1 LCRETAIWFNR
12 QAKLEIVGEFA
23 MKCVFGEAQ
32 NAHAPAR
39 YMRYGRIGEF
49 PESPERVTRLLEGV
63 NQASLEMTAP
73 RAFPLGH
80 LAAVHSERYLD
91 FLERGHAEWSKVPDA
106 FPEMM
111 PSVRPLEQPSGY
123 PDNILGRAG
132 WHIMDFSSAITADT
146 WLSARTS
153 AFSALTAAD
162 LVLGGE
168 RAAYA
173 LCRPPGHHAYP
184 ERAGGFCY
192 LNNAAIVAQHL
203 KAKHARVAVL
213 DIDVH
218 HGNGTQ
224 AIFYDRSDVLTV
236 SLHGDPANYYP
247 FFYGYADQR
256 GEGAG
261 EGFNVNLPLPV
272 KSKDAVWQKALGEA
286 LQRIA
291 DFAPGAL
298 VLALG
303 LDTHEADPLAG
314 GGVTTEGFGVMAKMI
329 AELELPTV
337 ITQEGGYLTPYLGG
351 NLAAFLMG
359 FQS

>member
-1 LCRETAIWFNR
+1 
-12 QAKLEIVGEFA
+12 
-23 MKCVFGEAQ
+23 MKCIFGEAQ

-49 PESPERVTRLLEGV
+49 PETPERVTRLLDGV
-63 NQASLEMTAP
+63 DRAGLAVTAP
-73 RAFPLGH
+73 REFPLQH

-91 FLERGHAEWSKVPDA
+91 FLENGHAQWMKVPEA

-111 PSVRPLEQPSGY
+111 PSVRPVESPSGY

-132 WHIMDFSSAITADT
+132 WHIMDFSSAITAET
-146 WLSARTS
+146 WSSVRTS
-153 AFSALTAAD
+153 AFSALTVAD
-162 LVLGGE
+162 LVLNGE

-173 LCRPPGHHAYP
+173 LCRPPGHHAYA

-203 KAKHARVAVL
+203 RQEHARVAIL

-224 AIFYDRSDVLTV
+224 EIFYGRPDVLTV
-236 SLHGDPANYYP
+236 SIHGDPANYYP
-247 FFYGYADQR
+247 FFYGYGDQR
-256 GEGAG
+256 GEGEG
-261 EGFNVNLPLPV
+261 EGFNLNLPVPV
-272 KSKDAVWQKALGEA
+272 KSKDDVWQKALGAA
-286 LQRIA
+286 LQRIS

-303 LDTHEADPLAG
+303 LDAHEADPLAG
-314 GGVTTEGFGVMAKMI
+314 GAVTTEGFAQMAGMI
-329 AELELPTV
+329 AALKLPTA
-337 ITQEGGYLTPYLGG
+337 ITQEGGYLTPQLGG

-359 FQS
+359 FEKG

>member
-1 LCRETAIWFNR
+1 
-12 QAKLEIVGEFA
+12 

-39 YMRYGRIGEF
+39 YMRYGRIGEI
-49 PESPERVTRLLEGV
+49 PETPERVTRLLDGV
-63 NQASLEMTAP
+63 GRAGLEVVPARVFSLQ
-73 RAFPLGH
+73 H
-80 LAAVHSERYLD
+80 LATVHSARYLD
-91 FLERGHAEWSKVPDA
+91 FLENGYAQWIKVPDA
-106 FPEMM
+106 YPEMM
-111 PSVRPLEQPSGY
+111 PSVRPVEQPSGY

-132 WHIMDFSSAITADT
+132 WHIMDFSSAVTAET
-146 WLSARTS
+146 WTSVRTS

-203 KAKHARVAVL
+203 RAKYARVAIL
-213 DIDVH
+213 DVDVH

-224 AIFYDRSDVLTV
+224 EIFYDRPDVLTV
-236 SLHGDPANYYP
+236 SIHGDPKNYYP
-247 FFYGYADQR
+247 YFYGYVDQR
-256 GEGAG
+256 GASEG
-261 EGFNVNLPLPV
+261 EGFNLNLPVPV
-272 KSKDAVWQKALGEA
+272 KSKDDVWQQALGAA
-286 LQRIA
+286 LERITG
-291 DFAPGAL
+291 FAPGAL

-303 LDTHEADPLAG
+303 LDAHEADPLAG
-314 GGVTTEGFGVMAKMI
+314 GAVTTEGFTQMAKMI
-329 AELELPTV
+329 ASLNLPTV

-351 NLAAFLMG
+351 NLAAFLSG